1 MLEWLIKNA
10 TIVDGLGT
18 PPQVGDLAIRNDR
31 ISEIGQL
38 NDVKAKET
46 RNILETMLLTRIRS
60 NLPRVWIGSL

>member
-31 ISEIGQL
+31 IAGIGQL
-38 NDVKAKET
+38 NQNRRE
-46 RNILETMLLTRIRS
+46 IF
-60 NLPRVWIGSL
+60 